1 MGTGIWLGAVL
12 HRLRHAA
19 GNRAPRLSDAA
30 AMTDIVERLRQVNPW
45 MSFSV
50 PDPERVEAAD
60 EIERLREHIAALQLV
75 ATAHEAEVARLEY
88 LLGISAPVE
97 VKP

>member
-1 MGTGIWLGAVL
+1 
-12 HRLRHAA
+12 
-19 GNRAPRLSDAA
+19 
-30 AMTDIVERLRQVNPW
+30 MTDIVERLRAANAWKKDVL
-45 MSFSV
+45 V
-50 PDPERVEAAD
+50 REAAD